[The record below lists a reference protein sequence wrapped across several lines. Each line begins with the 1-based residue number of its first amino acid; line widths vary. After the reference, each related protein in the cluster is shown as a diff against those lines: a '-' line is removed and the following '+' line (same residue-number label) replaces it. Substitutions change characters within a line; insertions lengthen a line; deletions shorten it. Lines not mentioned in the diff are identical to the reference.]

1 MADKKPE
8 PVLASDQFDNQNKKL
23 TNKVL
28 KEQLRE
34 FKKNRGKG
42 KDVSG
47 GPFNR
52 QSIRNMNAMTRK
64 GTAEFTP
71 ETQTAM
77 GAAVGGVKAFK
88 DEKVEGAITSIPFGI
103 GGFLNERRLLK
114 KTKKKQRIE
123 RDNLFE
129 MFNAVAAKNKAGAAK
144 FKEAAKKSIK
154 NFDKEALID
163 ILIQMGLTTEGE
175 IESALKLFSSEQYD
189 LSTLQ
194 SAIENDASAAGLET
208 KTGKLGLQL
217 GKKSEGSLSAVK
229 PNAPDLNDPMVLAA
243 MAVAGRGGGGGGGGV
258 GGNSSG
264 IEASIII
271 GNAVLLSIDEKI
283 ENIEKLLKPDKL
295 QEKED
300 KLETDRESK
309 LSSSLEKKSKRK
321 GSGSGQGDDEEG
333 GGVLDTIMDM
343 MMLGGMGRRG
353 GGRGGRGGR
362 PRPRRGAR
370 SRLRRM
376 RGGKGGLIRK
386 VLTTG
391 AKFTGLTAAGSAL
404 GSGLSAAGNAGGGML
419 GSIGNFFKSASKSV
433 GNFAKSLNP
442 MTAIK
447 SATPKILK
455 TVARKIPVLGT
466 AFEALFSGMEISN
479 IKSDPNL
486 TKEQKKQEIGR
497 VIGSSLGAILG
508 MVGAGALTAPLAATG
523 IGAVG
528 TILASVAG
536 AEAGRWLGGKASD
549 WVGPENLYSI
559 FSSLP
564 LLGDMIK
571 VDDGFE
577 GMDSTGDMSAG
588 LSPGA
593 STNSSTLS
601 PNTNTQSLAGNN
613 LGPVSVAS
621 SSISTAESTRVRN
634 AGSGGGNNTSVV
646 APTVNS
652 GNSST
657 MNTTVNTSRVGNNE
671 PSAAMS
677 NAIAKYRG
685 FSSPRMG

>member
-1 MADKKPE
+1 MENKKPE

-28 KEQLRE
+28 KEQLKE

-88 DEKVEGAITSIPFGI
+88 DEKVEGAITSIPLI
-103 GGFLNERRLLK
+103 GGFLNQRRLLK
-114 KTKKKQRIE
+114 KTKDKQRDE
-123 RDNLFE
+123 REALLE

-144 FKEAAKKSIK
+144 FQEAAKKSIK
-154 NFDKEALID
+154 NFDNEALTD

-217 GKKSEGSLSAVK
+217 GMKSEGSLSAVK
-229 PNAPDLNDPMVLAA
+229 PNTPDLNDPMALAA

-264 IEASIII
+264 IESLIVM

-321 GSGSGQGDDEEG
+321 GSGQGDDEEG
-333 GGVLDTIMDM
+333 GGFLDTVMDM
-343 MMLGGMGRRG
+343 MMMGSMGRRG
-353 GGRGGRGGR
+353 GGRGGR
-362 PRPRRGAR
+362 PKPRRGAR

-386 VLTTG
+386 ALTTG
-391 AKFTGLTAAGSAL
+391 AKFTGLAAAGTAI
-404 GSGLSAAGNAGGGML
+404 GGGLSAAGNAGGGVL
-419 GSIGNFFKSASKSV
+419 SSIGNFFKGAGNSV

-447 SATPKILK
+447 TATPKILK

-466 AFEALFSGMEISN
+466 AFETLFSGMEISD
-479 IKSDPNL
+479 IKSNPNL
-486 TKEQKKQEIGR
+486 TKDEKKQQIGR

-508 MVGAGALTAPLAATG
+508 LVGAGALTAPLAATG

-571 VDDGFE
+571 VDDGFD
-577 GMDSTGDMSAG
+577 GMNSSGDMSAG
-588 LSPGA
+588 LSSGA

-601 PNTNTQSLAGNN
+601 PNTNTQSLAANN

-634 AGSGGGNNTSVV
+634 AGSGGGNNNSVV
-646 APTVNS
+646 APTINS

-657 MNTTVNTSRVGNNE
+657 MNTTVNGSRVGNNE
-671 PSAAMS
+671 PTAAMS

>member
-1 MADKKPE
+1 
-8 PVLASDQFDNQNKKL
+8 
-23 TNKVL
+23 
-28 KEQLRE
+28 
-34 FKKNRGKG
+34 
-42 KDVSG
+42 
-47 GPFNR
+47 
-52 QSIRNMNAMTRK
+52 
-64 GTAEFTP
+64 
-71 ETQTAM
+71 
-77 GAAVGGVKAFK
+77 
-88 DEKVEGAITSIPFGI
+88 
-103 GGFLNERRLLK
+103 
-114 KTKKKQRIE
+114 
-123 RDNLFE
+123 
-129 MFNAVAAKNKAGAAK
+129 
-144 FKEAAKKSIK
+144 
-154 NFDKEALID
+154 
-163 ILIQMGLTTEGE
+163 
-175 IESALKLFSSEQYD
+175 
-189 LSTLQ
+189 
-194 SAIENDASAAGLET
+194 
-208 KTGKLGLQL
+208 
-217 GKKSEGSLSAVK
+217 
-229 PNAPDLNDPMVLAA
+229 
-243 MAVAGRGGGGGGGGV
+243 
-258 GGNSSG
+258 
-264 IEASIII
+264 
-271 GNAVLLSIDEKI
+271 
-283 ENIEKLLKPDKL
+283 
-295 QEKED
+295 
-300 KLETDRESK
+300 
-309 LSSSLEKKSKRK
+309 
-321 GSGSGQGDDEEG
+321 
-333 GGVLDTIMDM
+333 MDM
-343 MMLGGMGRRG
+343 MMLGSMGRRG
-353 GGRGGRGGR
+353 GGRGGR

-386 VLTTG
+386 ALTTG
-391 AKFTGLTAAGSAL
+391 AKFTGLAAAGTAI
-404 GSGLSAAGNAGGGML
+404 GGGLSAAGNAGGGVL
-419 GSIGNFFKSASKSV
+419 SSIGNFFKGAGNSV

-447 SATPKILK
+447 TATPKILK

-466 AFEALFSGMEISN
+466 AFETLFSGMEISD
-479 IKSDPNL
+479 IKSNPNL
-486 TKEQKKQEIGR
+486 TKDEKKQQIGR

-508 MVGAGALTAPLAATG
+508 LVGAGALTAPLAATG

-601 PNTNTQSLAGNN
+601 PNTNTQSLAANN

-657 MNTTVNTSRVGNNE
+657 MNTTVNSSRVGNNE

>member
-1 MADKKPE
+1 MEDKKPE

-28 KEQLRE
+28 KEQLKE

-88 DEKVEGAITSIPFGI
+88 DEKVEGAITSIPLI
-103 GGFLNERRLLK
+103 GGFLNQRRLLK
-114 KTKKKQRIE
+114 KTKDKQRIE
-123 RDNLFE
+123 RDNLLE

-144 FKEAAKKSIK
+144 FQEAAKKSIK
-154 NFDKEALID
+154 NFDNEALKD

-217 GKKSEGSLSAVK
+217 GMKSEGSLSAVK
-229 PNAPDLNDPMVLAA
+229 PNTPDLNDPMALAA
-243 MAVAGRGGGGGGGGV
+243 MAVAGRGGGGGGGGGV

-264 IEASIII
+264 IESLIVM

-321 GSGSGQGDDEEG
+321 GSGQGDDEEG
-333 GGVLDTIMDM
+333 GGFLDTVMDM
-343 MMLGGMGRRG
+343 MMLGSMGRRG
-353 GGRGGRGGR
+353 GGRGGR

-386 VLTTG
+386 ALTTG
-391 AKFTGLTAAGSAL
+391 AKFTGLAAAGTAI
-404 GSGLSAAGNAGGGML
+404 GGGLSAAGNAGGGVL
-419 GSIGNFFKSASKSV
+419 SSIGNFFKGAGNSV

-447 SATPKILK
+447 TATPKILK

-466 AFEALFSGMEISN
+466 AFETLFSGMEISD
-479 IKSDPNL
+479 IKSNPNL
-486 TKEQKKQEIGR
+486 TKDEKKQQIGR

-508 MVGAGALTAPLAATG
+508 LVGAGALTAPLAATG

-601 PNTNTQSLAGNN
+601 PNTNTQSLAANN

-657 MNTTVNTSRVGNNE
+657 MNTTVNSSRVGNNE